1 MQTYKDQDKNSNIIG
16 YEYGE
21 DWIRIYF
28 KDHSEYDY
36 SGSSCGQFQINQ
48 MKYLADQG
56 DGLNAYINK
65 EKPPYS
71 HKR

>member
-1 MQTYKDQDKNSNIIG
+1 MKIYRDYDNDSNIIG

-28 KDHSEYDY
+28 KDNSEYEY
-36 SGSSCGQFQINQ
+36 VGGGCTQYMINK

-56 DGLNAYINK
+56 DGLNAFINK
-65 EKPPYS
+65 NKPPYS
-71 HKR
+71 SKR